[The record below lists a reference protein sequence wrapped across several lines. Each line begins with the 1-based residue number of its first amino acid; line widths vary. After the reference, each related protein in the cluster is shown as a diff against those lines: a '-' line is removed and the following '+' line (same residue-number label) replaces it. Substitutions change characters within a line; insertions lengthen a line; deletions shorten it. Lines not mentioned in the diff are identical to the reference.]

1 LEKKKLNNK
10 KNGLRN
16 KLPKL
21 IIILCLCKV
30 QKLPTPYK
38 NARMKMTHRKILQY
52 KLSSLLTAGSRA
64 KKIKTLDF
72 SFQVRPK

>member
-1 LEKKKLNNK
+1 
-10 KNGLRN
+10 
-16 KLPKL
+16 
-21 IIILCLCKV
+21 
-30 QKLPTPYK
+30 
-38 NARMKMTHRKILQY
+38 MKMTHRKILQY